1 MTKTERKVSR
11 EKQRLERYINDL
23 HRCAVDYEYQFHPER
38 KWRFDW
44 AILTGKDPNRRIAI
58 EYEGAVFTNGGHVRG
73 SGYTANCE
81 KYNTA
86 ALMGWTVLRF
96 TAPMIR
102 AGMHETMI
110 AKALE

>member
-1 MTKTERKVSR
+1 MKTSR
-11 EKQRLERYINDL
+11 EKQRLEAFINEIEKDGRY
-23 HRCAVDYEYQFHPER
+23 AVAKEVKFHPIR

-44 AILTGKDPNRRIAI
+44 ALVRSKKQIAI
-58 EYEGAVFTNGGHVRG
+58 EYDGGVFTGGGHVRG
-73 SGYTANCE
+73 MIFSSNCE
-81 KYNTA
+81 KLNTA

-110 AKALE
+110 KEALK